1 MPRNSRKNLPG
12 LFHHIMSQGINK
24 EYIFNNDNLK
34 ERYIT
39 ILKDKIQKNNV
50 NIFAYCIMDNH
61 VHLLVNIEEIEDM
74 CKFMHKVNTAYA
86 KFYNKV
92 YNRVG
97 YVFRNRYLAKPIL
110 DENQLKRCIVYIH
123 RNPVVAEMVKKES
136 EYKFS
141 SYNEYLKSMNEE
153 KLIYSNSSKILF
165 GEISIKEFKKEFK
178 DIHNYKDNELAE
190 FDDFKENAEIN
201 TEELLEKYAYLSEN
215 EKILRLNLKEKIS
228 ERKLAETFNKSRY
241 EIRKILKQELQTD
254 QKGQPN

>member
-34 ERYIT
+34 ERYID
-39 ILKDKIQKNNV
+39 ILKDKMKKNNV
-50 NIFAYCIMDNH
+50 NILAYCIMDNH
-61 VHLLVNIEEIEDM
+61 VHLLVNIQKIEDM
-74 CKFMHKVNTAYA
+74 CKFMHQVNTTYA

-97 YVFRNRYLAKPIL
+97 YVFRNRYLAKSIL
-110 DENQLKRCIVYIH
+110 DEIQLKRCVVYIH

-141 SYNEYLKSMNEE
+141 SYNEYLKGINEE

-165 GEISIKEFKKEFK
+165 GELSIKELKKEFK
-178 DIHNYKDNELAE
+178 DIHNYKDSELEE
-190 FDDFKENAEIN
+190 FDDFEEKVEIN
-201 TEELLEKYAYLSEN
+201 IEKLLEKYSHLSEN
-215 EKILRLNLKEKIS
+215 EKIVRLNLKEKIS
-228 ERKLAETFNKSRY
+228 ERKLAEIFNKTRY
-241 EIRKILKQELQTD
+241 EIRKILK
-254 QKGQPN
+254 

>member
-34 ERYIT
+34 ERYID
-39 ILKDKIQKNNV
+39 ILKDKMKKNNV
-50 NIFAYCIMDNH
+50 NILAYCIMDNH
-61 VHLLVNIEEIEDM
+61 VHLLVNIQKIEDM
-74 CKFMHKVNTAYA
+74 CKFMHQVNTTYA

-97 YVFRNRYLAKPIL
+97 YVFRNRYLAKSIL
-110 DENQLKRCIVYIH
+110 DEIQLKRCVVYIH

-141 SYNEYLKSMNEE
+141 SYNEYLKDINEE

-165 GEISIKEFKKEFK
+165 GELSIKELKKEFK
-178 DIHNYKDNELAE
+178 DIHNYKDSELEE
-190 FDDFKENAEIN
+190 FDDFEEKVEIN
-201 TEELLEKYAYLSEN
+201 IEKLLEKYSHLSEN
-215 EKILRLNLKEKIS
+215 EKIVRLNLKEKIS
-228 ERKLAETFNKSRY
+228 ERKLAEIFNKTRY
-241 EIRKILKQELQTD
+241 EIRKILK
-254 QKGQPN
+254 